1 MRPVNYGVCDHMLGS
16 CVYEELPCT
25 YVEHLVCVM
34 PVHVIDRACTLL
46 GLCAFG
52 EVRSKSRKDARLNL
66 LLMEE
71 ASKVAIKKSSICKV
85 RRQPHEDQIG
95 SRPRSCSLVI
105 SGPQSY
111 KHQRAKPQAN
121 WGWGSCGVFLAAR
134 ESGGCSFQPP
144 PHGNPSCFTG

>member
-1 MRPVNYGVCDHMLGS
+1 MRLVNYGVCDYMLGS
-16 CVYEELPCT
+16 CVYGELPCT
-25 YVEHLVCVM
+25 YVEHLVCVL

-46 GLCAFG
+46 DLCAFG

-66 LLMEE
+66 LLMKE